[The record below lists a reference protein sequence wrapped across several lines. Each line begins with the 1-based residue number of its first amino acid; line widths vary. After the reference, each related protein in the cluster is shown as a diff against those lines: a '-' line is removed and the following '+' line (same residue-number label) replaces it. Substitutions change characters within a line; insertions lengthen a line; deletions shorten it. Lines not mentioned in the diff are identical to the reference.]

1 MGTRGLLGFIISGK
15 KYGVYMQYDSYLEGV
30 GVDIAKFLML
40 LTDDEDKLMAKRL
53 REVGDLG
60 LASVV
65 FFMILLVSRLVPSYP
80 DYPRLT
86 TI

>member
-1 MGTRGLLGFIISGK
+1 MGTRGLLGFIIRGK
-15 KYGVYMQYDSYLEGV
+15 KYGVYMQYDSNLTAV

-53 REVGDLG
+53 RGVGDLG
-60 LASVV
+60 LASV
-65 FFMILLVSRLVPSYP
+65 FLRYSDIPPRTFLSRLSQ
-80 DYPRLT
+80 LT